1 MEFLGYMV
9 VSLSLLRIH
18 TILFAFKGGAGS
30 DLRLTEIPSASSRIT
45 GLKYAQS
52 WHVPPS
58 ILPARVY
65 VCHAWTWCPRKP
77 EKGLRFPVIEL

>member
-9 VSLSLLRIH
+9 VSLSLLRIQ

-30 DLRLTEIPSASSRIT
+30 DLKLTEIPSASSRIT
-45 GLKYAQS
+45 GLKYVQS

-58 ILPARVY
+58 TTGTCLCV
-65 VCHAWTWCPRKP
+65 PRMYLVPK
-77 EKGLRFPVIEL
+77 ESGKGSQIPCD

>member
-30 DLRLTEIPSASSRIT
+30 DLRLTDSLCLFPDHGIEVRAELACATKYFASTCLCVPRMDLVPKEAGKGSQIP
-45 GLKYAQS
+45 
-52 WHVPPS
+52 
-58 ILPARVY
+58 
-65 VCHAWTWCPRKP
+65 CD
-77 EKGLRFPVIEL
+77 

>member
-1 MEFLGYMV
+1 MAFLGYMV

-45 GLKYAQS
+45 GLK
-52 WHVPPS
+52 
-58 ILPARVY
+58 
-65 VCHAWTWCPRKP
+65 
-77 EKGLRFPVIEL
+77 